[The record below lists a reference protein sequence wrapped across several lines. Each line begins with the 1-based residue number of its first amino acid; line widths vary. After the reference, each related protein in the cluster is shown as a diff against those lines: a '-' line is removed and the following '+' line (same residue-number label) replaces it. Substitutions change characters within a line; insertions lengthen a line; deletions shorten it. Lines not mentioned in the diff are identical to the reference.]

1 MTKQSPI
8 KIIIK
13 GSEMSSKSEQN
24 NINPPSESSENTLEI
39 AKPKSHTNKY
49 YALVLLTIVYAF
61 NFVDRQLLAIL
72 QETIKADLQ
81 LSDSQLGLLTGFAF
95 AVFYVTAGIPIARWA
110 DRGNRRNII
119 SISLFLWSLM
129 TAVSGFVQNYAQLV
143 LARIGVGV
151 GEAGGS
157 PPSHSIISDIFP
169 PESRAGA
176 LGFYSTGVNIGI
188 LFGFLLGG
196 WLNEIFGWRTAF
208 IVVGAPG
215 IILAIIVR
223 MTLAEPVRGL
233 SENREAC
240 DEKSSFRKVVS
251 VLWGTISFRHL
262 ALAAGLNA
270 FVSYSLSSWVASFM
284 IRIHSMSTGELGTWL
299 ALIVGVG
306 GAIGVFGGGMLAD
319 KLAKKDKRWYAWLPA
334 LTGMISLPF
343 LYLFF
348 ISESAY
354 TALMCFVIPG
364 ILANVYLGSVLATTH
379 GLVGLRMRAMASA
392 ILFLIINIIGLG
404 LGPWSIGILSDYLS
418 DSYQQESLRYAM
430 LYVLPVVSIWSACHF
445 YLAAKNVRNDLA
457 NAPS

>member
-1 MTKQSPI
+1 MQSP
-8 KIIIK
+8 
-13 GSEMSSKSEQN
+13 SEPEN
-24 NINPPSESSENTLEI
+24 VNPQTISSEASSPAST
-39 AKPKSHTNKY
+39 KTSTKY
-49 YALVLLTIVYAF
+49 YALILLTIVYAF

-95 AVFYVTAGIPIARWA
+95 AVFYVVAGIPIAKWA

-129 TAVSGFVQNYAQLV
+129 TAVSGFVQNYVQLV

-196 WLNEIFGWRTAF
+196 WLNEYFGWRTAF

-215 IILAIIVR
+215 ILLAIIVR
-223 MTLAEPVRGL
+223 MTLAEPIRGL
-233 SENREAC
+233 SENKESSG
-240 DEKSSFRKVVS
+240 EQSSFRS
-251 VLWGTISFRHL
+251 VLKILWSTKSFRHL

-284 IRIHSMSTGELGTWL
+284 IRIHGMSTGELGTWL
-299 ALIVGVG
+299 ALIIGVG
-306 GAIGVFGGGMLAD
+306 GAFGVFGGGLLAD

-334 LTGMISLPF
+334 LVGFIALPLLVMSF
-343 LYLFF
+343 VADT
-348 ISESAY
+348 AY
-354 TALMCFVIPG
+354 SSLMCFIIP
-364 ILANVYLGSVLATTH
+364 AVFSNVYLGSVLATTH
-379 GLVGLRMRAMASA
+379 GLVGLRMRAMSSA
-392 ILFLIINIIGLG
+392 ILFLILNIVGLG

-418 DSYQQESLRYAM
+418 TSHGSESLRYAL
-430 LYVLPVVSIWSACHF
+430 LYILPVVSFWSVTHF
-445 YLAAKNVRNDLA
+445 YLAAKDLRKDLE
-457 NAPS
+457 NAPN